1 MQANE
6 EDDKIV

>member
-6 EDDKIV
+6 EEY